1 MAQESPFDSIQ
12 GIKFIKSEIC
22 KEFQKIDGVKVAYLI
37 DANIETIDKLFLFIE
52 FKGEQIELVQGQLDW
67 LKESVKTQFGDFF
80 DISNIFIFK
89 ELPKRIKSTGAIG
102 VDKEQLYQ
110 LV

>member
-37 DANIETIDKLFLFIE
+37 DANIETVDKLFLFIE
-52 FKGEQIELVQGQLDW
+52 F
-67 LKESVKTQFGDFF
+67 
-80 DISNIFIFK
+80 
-89 ELPKRIKSTGAIG
+89 
-102 VDKEQLYQ
+102 
-110 LV
+110 